1 MNSDFITALKQIE
14 KEREIPLDVICTA
27 IEDALTSAYKNNN
40 SKKGATNN
48 QDVAVVINR
57 VTGAIDVKAR
67 KKVVDRVENSML
79 EISLPDALKINKKAV
94 VGEEINVIVTP
105 SDFGR
110 IAAQT
115 AKQVIVQRIREA
127 ERDKIFDEF
136 VKRENTIVTC
146 TAQRHEH
153 DQKIYADLGKLEGVL
168 APEEQ
173 VENEHFKYGDRFKAL
188 ILRAE
193 KTQKGP
199 QIILSRAS
207 SQFVAKLF
215 EYEVPE
221 IKSGLIVVKGV
232 VREPGNRSKIAVES
246 KDPKIDPVGACVG
259 PKGSRVQAIV
269 EELKNEK
276 IDIIAWSSNP
286 EVFIANS
293 LNPSR
298 VLKVILDPYNE
309 SAIVI
314 VPDQQLSLAIG
325 KEGQNVRLAVRLTNW
340 KIDILSESQ
349 YMAKKEEIDAK
360 AFEFAKSKVLN
371 EIEASE
377 QFESDKDK
385 TTGESEEIVVDN
397 NDKDGE

>member
-14 KEREIPLDVICTA
+14 KEREIPLEVICTA
-27 IEDALTSAYKNNN
+27 IEDALTSAYKRNYVN
-40 SKKGATNN
+40 S

-57 VTGAIDVKAR
+57 VTGAIEAKAI
-67 KKVVDRVENSML
+67 KKVVDRVKNSML
-79 EISLPDALKINKKAV
+79 EISLSDALKINKKAV
-94 VGEEINVIVTP
+94 VGDEVSVIVTP
-105 SDFGR
+105 ADFGR

-127 ERDKIFDEF
+127 ERDIIFDEF

-153 DQKIYADLGKLEGVL
+153 DQKIYVDLGKLEGVL
-168 APEEQ
+168 PSEEQ
-173 VENEHFKYGDRFKAL
+173 VETEHFKYGDRFKAL
-188 ILRAE
+188 ILRTE

-199 QIILSRAS
+199 QIILSRTNS
-207 SQFVAKLF
+207 EFVAKLF

-232 VREPGNRSKIAVES
+232 VREAGNRSKIAVES
-246 KDPKIDPVGACVG
+246 KDPKVDPVGACVG
-259 PKGSRVQAIV
+259 PKGARVQAIV

-293 LNPSR
+293 LNPSK
-298 VLKVILDPYNE
+298 VLKVVLDPYNE

-325 KEGQNVRLAVRLTNW
+325 KEGQNVRLAVRLTGW

-349 YMAKKEEIDAK
+349 YMARKEEIDAK
-360 AFEFAKSKVLN
+360 AFEAAKSKALN
-371 EIEASE
+371 EM
-377 QFESDKDK
+377 ESDNKSKVNKEKATEDK
-385 TTGESEEIVVDN
+385 SEEIVE
-397 NDKDGE
+397 NDKK